1 MTYIHHVYLQHER
14 KRFMR
19 PDAYRFVCP
28 DWRRYMRAG
37 QEHDLLYR
45 HFERFERKYS
55 PDQPR
60 VPQGSP
66 NGGQWTNDGGAGA
79 SGRNDPRIISDTA
92 PDSVNPSIQYAQNRP
107 RGGFASVIINGQ
119 QVEPTPGQQAR
130 LAVVEAQARDAIQH
144 VRELDPKWQPMP
156 SAYESVEGLIGAYRS
171 DAQQALERISTL
183 QQVGIGPGR
192 FAGGSITARGPER
205 DFVAAER
212 GAINRIGSETG
223 CHTCGTMSPGT
234 PLENFVLDH
243 QPPTAWNP
251 LGRSQRL
258 YPQCFSCSARQGN
271 WISRN
276 GGRR

>member
-1 MTYIHHVYLQHER
+1 MTYIHPVYLEHER

-19 PDAYRFVCP
+19 PDAHRFFCP

-37 QEHDLLYR
+37 QERDLLYR
-45 HFERFERKYS
+45 HFERIERKYS

-66 NGGQWTNDGGAGA
+66 NGGQWTNNGDAGA
-79 SGRNDPRIISDTA
+79 SGRNDPRIISDAA
-92 PDSVNPSIQYAQNRP
+92 PDSVSPSIQYAQNRP

-119 QVEPTPGQQAR
+119 QVEQHPDSKHVSQSSRRRLGMLFSTCENSTRNGNQHRALMKVSKASSEPIDPMLSKRWKESPNFSKLALARVRSREGQFPR
-130 LAVVEAQARDAIQH
+130 EAQSGTSLLQSAVRSIELASRPDAI
-144 VRELDPKWQPMP
+144 R
-156 SAYESVEGLIGAYRS
+156 
-171 DAQQALERISTL
+171 
-183 QQVGIGPGR
+183 
-192 FAGGSITARGPER
+192 
-205 DFVAAER
+205 
-212 GAINRIGSETG
+212 
-223 CHTCGTMSPGT
+223 TMSPGT

-251 LGRSQRL
+251 LGSSQRL

>member
-1 MTYIHHVYLQHER
+1 MNANASCGRTRIDFFSQTGAATCAPGKSMICCTGTLSASSANTVLTNLASHKVVRTE
-14 KRFMR
+14 
-19 PDAYRFVCP
+19 D
-28 DWRRYMRAG
+28 
-37 QEHDLLYR
+37 
-45 HFERFERKYS
+45 
-55 PDQPR
+55 
-60 VPQGSP
+60 
-66 NGGQWTNDGGAGA
+66 NGRTMGTQAQVGATI
-79 SGRNDPRIISDTA
+79 REIISDTA
-92 PDSVNPSIQYAQNRP
+92 PDSVSPSIQYAQNRP

-119 QVEPTPGQQAR
+119 QVEPTSGQQAR
-130 LAVVEAQARDAIQH
+130 LAVVEAQARAAIQH
-144 VRELDPKWQPMP
+144 VRELDPKWQPTP

-183 QQVGIGPGR
+183 QQVGIGPGP
-192 FAGGSITARGPER
+192 FAGGSIPARGPQR
-205 DFVAAER
+205 DFIAAER

-251 LGRSQRL
+251 LGSSQRL